1 MQRGFLIFLP
11 SRLVPRL
18 VCPQNLRNIS
28 LVAQIAAFEALPN
41 SFHLPQHLL
50 QDLFDHGGLCG
61 WRRDCRGSALP
72 AAGQHRAGQK
82 GRLAP
87 PLPVE
92 QQEGRRGMEFPQ
104 LTETEQD
111 KQNGNACLPIGAAAA
126 VDRQAQ

>member
-18 VCPQNLRNIS
+18 VCPQDLRNIS
-28 LVAQIAAFEALPN
+28 LIAQISAFEALPN
-41 SFHLPQHLL
+41 PFHLPQHLL

-61 WRRDCRGSALP
+61 WRPACRGSALP

-92 QQEGRRGMEFPQ
+92 KREGRRGMEFPQ

-111 KQNGNACLPIGAAAA
+111 KQNGNACLPIGAVA

>member
-18 VCPQNLRNIS
+18 VCPQDLRNIS
-28 LVAQIAAFEALPN
+28 LIAQISAFEALPN
-41 SFHLPQHLL
+41 PFHLPQHLL
-50 QDLFDHGGLCG
+50 QDLFDHGGLYA

-92 QQEGRRGMEFPQ
+92 QREGRRGMEFPQ

-111 KQNGNACLPIGAAAA
+111 KQNGNACLPIGAVA
-126 VDRQAQ
+126 VDRQVQ